1 MKSLHPYDVK
11 MMLISDPTCY
21 IRFPSTSH
29 FSISLRISPN
39 IPQSLISTW
48 RLSVRPRVPA
58 AWLPSPALTPV
69 HPKSHGCTEYPHSE
83 DTICL
88 FITKVIIELTRSYYG
103 QRMNSFRCRIKV
115 LLYDYS
121 AQMGKSGWNLFWEQV
136 WAHEMLLALRPLICY
151 CTPETTL
158 TMVIIITIILLLLL
172 YMVATYNTIHIFIYI
187 LFIYVHIQI

>member
-1 MKSLHPYDVK
+1 
-11 MMLISDPTCY
+11 MLISDPTCY

-29 FSISLRISPN
+29 FSIFPRISPN

-121 AQMGKSGWNLFWEQV
+121 TQMGKSGWNLFWEQV

-151 CTPETTL
+151 CTPESE
-158 TMVIIITIILLLLL
+158 LLLDIHYCLNIWGQQDLL
-172 YMVATYNTIHIFIYI
+172 MFMKR
-187 LFIYVHIQI
+187 LLK